1 MKIASIVAVAIVVAA
16 AFYFSRTGHPPCAD
30 NILTFLSATLT
41 YGRTASEK
49 KHLQGGLCRRH
60 HRGILA

>member
-30 NILTFLSATLT
+30 NILTSDISQCDFDLREN
-41 YGRTASEK
+41 GK
-49 KHLQGGLCRRH
+49 
-60 HRGILA
+60 